1 MEKARHKME
10 GNIYA
15 VKKVRLHLSTD
26 GSIMDQIKNHKTYR
40 EVIAM
45 STTLD
50 LKANVVIEKNK
61 SIIESK
67 ATKKVN
73 RAIFI
78 AIYESLS

>member
-50 LKANVVIEKNK
+50 LKANVRYYC
-61 SIIESK
+61 SW
-67 ATKKVN
+67 
-73 RAIFI
+73 F
-78 AIYESLS
+78 ESLSSEEHNEETELFN